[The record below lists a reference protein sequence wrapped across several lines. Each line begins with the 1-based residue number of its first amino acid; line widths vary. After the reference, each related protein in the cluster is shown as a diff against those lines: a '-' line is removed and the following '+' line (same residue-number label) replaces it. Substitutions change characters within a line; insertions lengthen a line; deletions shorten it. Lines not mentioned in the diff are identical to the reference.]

1 MASSKASM
9 PSESW
14 GKSTAVAT
22 KALPPKAKSLPT
34 ALGASSPGILS
45 KAGPTMP
52 LGSPLSALPDDSL
65 SRSLDMS
72 TLPAS
77 LALTS
82 PSATPDTGAV
92 TMISP
97 GPLTGSLGGIG
108 GPLGSPVS
116 APTSGSTGGSL
127 GSSLSGPLMEPL
139 TMPAIAPAVLAEA
152 APQAPGPGPEPP
164 PLLGLN
170 GGGLLSGT
178 LVASLVGTMPAQM
191 LEQVEGNGQLASTE
205 PQAKRL
211 RLARWGGDE
220 QPENVPPALA
230 AALAPVP
237 PLAYQAE
244 DTSWQEPWAEVF
256 MKLQESD
263 LEGRAGEYAEALVAL
278 RKQAETLRRQQET
291 VKYSCEQLWQ
301 TAQREALL
309 AHLKSMTESAEV
321 GVPKEVIEAA
331 RRAADEP
338 VPPEPPGPPPGLPG
352 LDPGLLAKLD
362 PALVAKL
369 AETKAPF
376 SGWDANSQT
385 PNAEPK
391 APSKPRKS
399 GWDMGPAAG
408 SEPAVPPIPPDV
420 LMGAEA
426 MKFVNSLENTS
437 HANLYV
443 SGLPD
448 NIDEAS
454 FRLLFAR
461 HGIIIST
468 KVMPDRRYGF
478 VKFSRPVEAH
488 RAIEAL
494 NGFSFNGLQLSVRYA
509 DRDRGQ
515 PNPANKGAIMRPP
528 PVIPQ
533 VKLPPFASGGGT
545 AL

>member
-1 MASSKASM
+1 M
-9 PSESW
+9 
-14 GKSTAVAT
+14 
-22 KALPPKAKSLPT
+22 L
-34 ALGASSPGILS
+34 
-45 KAGPTMP
+45 
-52 LGSPLSALPDDSL
+52 
-65 SRSLDMS
+65 
-72 TLPAS
+72 
-77 LALTS
+77 
-82 PSATPDTGAV
+82 
-92 TMISP
+92 
-97 GPLTGSLGGIG
+97 
-108 GPLGSPVS
+108 
-116 APTSGSTGGSL
+116 
-127 GSSLSGPLMEPL
+127 
-139 TMPAIAPAVLAEA
+139 
-152 APQAPGPGPEPP
+152 
-164 PLLGLN
+164 
-170 GGGLLSGT
+170 
-178 LVASLVGTMPAQM
+178 GTMPAQA
-191 LEQVEGNGQLASTE
+191 LDQVEGNGSLVGGE
-205 PQAKRL
+205 PEAKRL
-211 RLARWGGDE
+211 CLSRLGGE
-220 QPENVPPALA
+220 GQPENVPLALA

-244 DTSWQEPWAEVF
+244 DTSWQEPWATVF
-256 MKLQESD
+256 MKLQESE

-291 VKYSCEQLWQ
+291 VKYSCEQLFQ

-376 SGWDANSQT
+376 SGWDANAQT

-408 SEPAVPPIPPDV
+408 SEPAVPSDV
-420 LMGAEA
+420 LMGEEA
-426 MKFVNSLENTS
+426 MKFVNSLENSS
-437 HANLYV
+437 HSNLYV
-443 SGLPD
+443 SGLPE

-468 KVMPDRRYGF
+468 KVMPDRKYGF
-478 VKFSRPVEAH
+478 VKFGRPIEAQ
-488 RAIEAL
+488 RAIDAL
-494 NGFSFNGLQLSVRYA
+494 HGFSFNGVQLSVRYA

-515 PNPANKGAIMRPP
+515 PNPANKGVAMRPP

-533 VKLPPFASGGGT
+533 VKLPPFPSGGGT